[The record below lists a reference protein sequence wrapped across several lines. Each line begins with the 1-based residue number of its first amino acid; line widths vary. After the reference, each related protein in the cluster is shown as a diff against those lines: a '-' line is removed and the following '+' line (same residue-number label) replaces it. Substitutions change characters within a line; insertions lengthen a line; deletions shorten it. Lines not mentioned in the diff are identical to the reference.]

1 MYGDILSKTTEWV
14 SSETGSVI
22 TGRMIIK
29 RQHRYGFSIVYDRMD
44 DIYNK
49 IISRK
54 DTRVPNYIIRNMD
67 TNNQLHITTRD
78 LAEKSGVSQA
88 NVIEML
94 KILRDNDLIKT
105 SIAHIMV
112 NPMWRNKKTENGQTK
127 LCFQYAT
134 FYKKDEARI
143 NKILS
148 ELHKQYIEA
157 KNYALSL
164 NKVKR

>member
-1 MYGDILSKTTEWV
+1 MYGDILSKTTEWK
-14 SSETGSVI
+14 SSETGSVV

-29 RQHRYGFSIVYDRMD
+29 RQNRHGFSIVYDKMD

-67 TNNQLHITTRD
+67 MNNQLNITTRD

-105 SIAHIMV
+105 STAHIMV
-112 NPMWRNKKTENGQTK
+112 NPKWRNKKTENGQQK
-127 LCFQYAT
+127 LCLQYAT
-134 FYKKDEARI
+134 FYKKDEIKI
-143 NKILS
+143 NKIMS
-148 ELHKQYIEA
+148 ELRKQYYET
-157 KNYALSL
+157 KNYILET
-164 NKVKR
+164 NK

>member
-1 MYGDILSKTTEWV
+1 MYGDILSKTTEWK

-29 RQHRYGFSIVYDRMD
+29 RQNRHGFSIVYDKMD

-67 TNNQLHITTRD
+67 MNNQLNITTRD

-105 SIAHIMV
+105 STAHIMV
-112 NPMWRNKKTENGQTK
+112 NPKWRNKKTENGQQK
-127 LCFQYAT
+127 LCLQYAT
-134 FYKKDEARI
+134 FYKKDEIKI
-143 NKILS
+143 NKIMS
-148 ELHKQYIEA
+148 ELRKQYYET
-157 KNYALSL
+157 KNYILET
-164 NKVKR
+164 NK